1 MGAARAF
8 LVNETH
14 GILWRETNR
23 VRASSDAAGW
33 TSLYASAQRE
43 APYQASYGAV
53 RDHLVILHLDGPVGV
68 SRYLGQGQARRV
80 IPPGGLFILPGG
92 ADFGVRLEG
101 ALESLHVYVR
111 DSVLREVADDLFGA
125 GARPTTLTPRLGDQD
140 PLIERLALN
149 IRGALADADPS
160 ASVYVDY
167 LARALSAHLLRAHS
181 SWDGWSA
188 EPRAPGELGRAQL
201 DRVVECMEANLARPL
216 TLADLAA
223 AAGLSQTHFARRFKA
238 TTGSAPHQH
247 VMRLRLQRAQRL
259 LRETPR
265 SIAQVAF
272 ECGFAHQG
280 HLTRVFN
287 RLAGVTPAAFRRATR
302 S

>member
-1 MGAARAF
+1 MAAAATF
-8 LVNETH
+8 GVHETH
-14 GILWRETNR
+14 GILWRQANR
-23 VRASSDAAGW
+23 LRASSEGAGW
-33 TSLYASAQRE
+33 TSLYASAQGE
-43 APYQASYGAV
+43 QPYQASYGAV

-68 SRYLGQGQARRV
+68 SRYLDNGQARRAV
-80 IPPGGLFILPGG
+80 PPGGLFILPGG
-92 ADFGVRLEG
+92 IDFGVRLEG
-101 ALESLHVYVR
+101 KLESLHVYVR
-111 DSVLREVADDLFGA
+111 DAVLREVAAELFGGRA
-125 GARPTTLTPRLGDQD
+125 GDMKLVPRLGDQD

-149 IRGALADADPS
+149 IRGALGDEDPS
-160 ASVYVDY
+160 ASIYVDY

-181 SWDGWSA
+181 SYDGRSPEA
-188 EPRAPGELGRAQL
+188 RTPGALTRAQF
-201 DRVVECMEANLARPL
+201 DRVVECMEANLTRAL
-216 TLADLAA
+216 TLANLADA
-223 AAGLSQTHFARRFKA
+223 ASLSPTHFARRFKA

-280 HLTRVFN
+280 HLTRVFK
-287 RLAGVTPAAFRRATR
+287 RMAGITPAAFRNAAC

>member
-1 MGAARAF
+1 
-8 LVNETH
+8 
-14 GILWRETNR
+14 
-23 VRASSDAAGW
+23 
-33 TSLYASAQRE
+33 
-43 APYQASYGAV
+43 
-53 RDHLVILHLDGPVGV
+53 
-68 SRYLGQGQARRV
+68 
-80 IPPGGLFILPGG
+80 
-92 ADFGVRLEG
+92 
-101 ALESLHVYVR
+101 
-111 DSVLREVADDLFGA
+111 
-125 GARPTTLTPRLGDQD
+125 
-140 PLIERLALN
+140 
-149 IRGALADADPS
+149 
-160 ASVYVDY
+160 
-167 LARALSAHLLRAHS
+167 
-181 SWDGWSA
+181 
-188 EPRAPGELGRAQL
+188 
-201 DRVVECMEANLARPL
+201 MEANLARPL
-216 TLADLAA
+216 SLADLAA

>member
-1 MGAARAF
+1 MGAAGAF
-8 LVNETH
+8 GVNETH

-23 VRASSDAAGW
+23 LRASSDGAGW

-53 RDHLVILHLDGPVGV
+53 PDHLVILHLDGPVGV
-68 SRYLGQGQARRV
+68 SRYLDKGQARRA

-92 ADFGVRLEG
+92 VDFGVRLEG
-101 ALESLHVYVR
+101 KLESLHVYVR
-111 DSVLREVADDLFGA
+111 DSVLREVAGELFGA
-125 GARPTTLTPRLGDQD
+125 EAPDMKLVPRLGDQD
-140 PLIERLALN
+140 PLIERLAQN
-149 IRGALADADPS
+149 IRGALGDTDPS

-167 LARALSAHLLRAHS
+167 LSRALSAHLLRAHS
-181 SWDGWSA
+181 SYDGRSRA
-188 EPRAPGELGRAQL
+188 PRAPGELTRIQL
-201 DRVVECMEANLARPL
+201 DRVVDCMEANLTGAL

-223 AAGLSQTHFARRFKA
+223 AAGLSPTHFARRFKA
-238 TTGSAPHQH
+238 TTGAAPHQH

-265 SIAQVAF
+265 SIAQIAF

-280 HLTRVFN
+280 HLTRVFT
-287 RLAGVTPAAFRRATR
+287 RLAGITPAAFRRAAH

>member
-1 MGAARAF
+1 MGSAAAF
-8 LVNETH
+8 GVNETH
-14 GILWRETNR
+14 GILWRDGNR
-23 VRASSDAAGW
+23 FRIRSDGAGW
-33 TSLYASAQRE
+33 SSLYASAQRE

-68 SRYLGQGQARRV
+68 SRYLGKGQARRV

-111 DSVLREVADDLFGA
+111 DSVLREVAEDLFGA

-149 IRGALADADPS
+149 IRGALGDADPS

-181 SWDGWSA
+181 SWDGRTGEA
-188 EPRAPGELGRAQL
+188 RPAGELSRAQL
-201 DRVVECMEANLARPL
+201 DRVVDCMEANLARPL
-216 TLADLAA
+216 SLADLAA